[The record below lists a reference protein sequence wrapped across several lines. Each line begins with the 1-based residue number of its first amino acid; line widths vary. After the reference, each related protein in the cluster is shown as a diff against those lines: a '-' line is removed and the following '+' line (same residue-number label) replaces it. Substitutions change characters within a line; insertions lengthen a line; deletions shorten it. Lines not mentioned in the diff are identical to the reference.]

1 MRKSKR
7 HAERQTYQ
15 LNKPGAFDRFWN
27 AVKSM
32 PRRPWGKYVISAAVT
47 LVAEAAIVLFLLY
60 GPISYFR
67 ELIITSAMTTLS
79 HQYYATTFYSE
90 ETIQKVLASNK
101 VTDLSS
107 TTEPDSITKQEKE
120 NEITVKKI
128 SGNGYNGFVMEIT
141 DPSWVRLGI
150 PQNFG
155 TKGQKIPTL
164 IKDYGAVAG
173 INAGGFGDANGWGNG
188 GRAIGLVVV
197 DGVTIQEPE
206 RGSTHVNVV
215 GFNDKDVLV
224 LGKYAIDEI
233 DDLNLRDAC
242 EFTPFLIINGEPAE
256 ISGNGGWGVA
266 PRTAIGQR
274 KDGTVIFV
282 VIDGRSI
289 ASAGATIKQLQQ
301 VLIDE
306 ECYNAANLDGGS
318 STVLYYEEEGGVM
331 NNPSG
336 SDSDGM
342 RFLPNAW
349 LVIDPKTYTPLT
361 DRPPYDSTVTTE

>member
-7 HAERQTYQ
+7 HAAKQTYQ
-15 LNKPGAFDRFWN
+15 LDKPGVFEKLWS

-32 PRRPWGKYVISAAVT
+32 PRRPWGKYIIATFSALA
-47 LVAEAAIVLFLLY
+47 AEAAIVLFLLY

-79 HQYYATTFYSE
+79 HQYYATTFYSD

-101 VTDLSS
+101 VTDLS
-107 TTEPDSITKQEKE
+107 TKTEAESIVKQEKE

-128 SGNGYNGFVMEIT
+128 SGSGYNGFVMEIT

-155 TKGQKIPTL
+155 TKGQKIPKL
-164 IKDYGAVAG
+164 IEDYGAVAG

-206 RGSTHVNVV
+206 RGSSHVNIV
-215 GFNDKDVLV
+215 GFNEDDVLV
-224 LGKYAIDEI
+224 LGKYPVNEI
-233 DDLNLRDAC
+233 EKLHLRDAC

-289 ASAGATIKQLQQ
+289 TSAGATIKQLQQ

-306 ECYNAANLDGGS
+306 GAYNAANLDGGS

-349 LVIDPKTYTPLT
+349 LVIDPETYDPPT
-361 DRPPYDSTVTTE
+361 DRPPYNSTVTTE